1 MRLSRLI
8 TVIPVYN
15 GERFLEATLES
26 LARQTRRP
34 DQVIVID
41 DCSTDCTGALVNS
54 FEEIPCE
61 LVRNEQ
67 NLGLFPN
74 LNRAL
79 SYADQAEYFHLLLAD
94 DLVRPEFLETLE
106 RTLADSPAPSMAYC
120 NYDWIDAEGTVT
132 QEGGKASSGRATSIQ
147 VDDFLYR
154 QCLLKTISV
163 GSALIRSGGAPLRVN
178 FRGDMPHVADCV
190 FYAELASASHQVFEW
205 PEALCE
211 IRRHDQNATRRNTK
225 NLNAWVTDEFRAMQR
240 ISRLLPLRGW
250 RSRLHDHR
258 LKCLFAARSRVKQQW
273 TRKEDPNYA
282 AQIGAIV
289 ARETSL
295 IHRILGGAAVGAR
308 DLIFGRNLP
317 DRPR

>member
-1 MRLSRLI
+1 MSDLI

-15 GERFLEATLES
+15 GERFLEATLHS
-26 LARQTRRP
+26 LARQSRRP
-34 DQVIVID
+34 DQVVVID

-54 FEEIPCE
+54 FEELPCE
-61 LVRNEQ
+61 LVRNDT

-94 DLVRPEFLETLE
+94 DLIRPNFLETLE
-106 RTLADSPAPSMAYC
+106 KSLADSPAPSMAYC
-120 NYDWIDAEGTVT
+120 SYDWIDAEGRVT
-132 QEGGKASSGRATSIQ
+132 EEGGKPITGQ
-147 VDDFLYR
+147 PLPVEVDQFLYR
-154 QCLLKTISV
+154 QSLLKTISV
-163 GSALIRSGGAPLRVN
+163 GSALIRSGGSRLPVC

-190 FYAELASASHQVFEW
+190 FFAELAAASHQIFEW
-205 PEALCE
+205 GEALCE
-211 IRRHDQNATRRNTK
+211 IRRHDENATRRNTK

-240 ISRLLPLRGW
+240 ISRLLPARGW

-258 LKCLFAARSRVKQQW
+258 LQCLFAARSRVKQQW
-273 TRKEDPNYA
+273 TQKDDPNYA

-295 IHRILGGAAVGAR
+295 VHRILGNVAVTAR
-308 DLIFGRNLP
+308 DLVFGRNVP
-317 DRPR
+317 DQPR